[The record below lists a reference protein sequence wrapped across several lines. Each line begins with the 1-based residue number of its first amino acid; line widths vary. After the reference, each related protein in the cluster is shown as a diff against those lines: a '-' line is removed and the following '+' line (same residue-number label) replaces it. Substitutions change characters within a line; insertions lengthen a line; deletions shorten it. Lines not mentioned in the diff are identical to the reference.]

1 MLRYSIEYIKNE
13 LKIQSINVINVITPR
28 SYFNIIIMIYLY
40 IFIHKKIYI
49 LYKLYL
55 IFGKNWIFKKF
66 IFNIIYLID

>member
-13 LKIQSINVINVITPR
+13 LKIQSLNVITCPR

-40 IFIHKKIYI
+40 IFIHKKIYF

-55 IFGKNWIFKKF
+55 ILGKNLKLK
-66 IFNIIYLID
+66 NLYLLLF

>member
-55 IFGKNWIFKKF
+55 IFGKN
-66 IFNIIYLID
+66 

>member
-40 IFIHKKIYI
+40 IFIHKKIYF

-55 IFGKNWIFKKF
+55 ILGKNLKLK
-66 IFNIIYLID
+66 NLYLLLF